1 MAIPPALTRLLEVER
16 SQLGIQEHPHGSNHV
31 KYNTAYY
38 GHPVH
43 NRAHT
48 NYAWC
53 VVFQWWCFQRAGI
66 PTSVFPKSANVFA
79 VRDWYKKKGRFDH
92 TPRVG
97 SLAIFSFS
105 HIALVEKVLTHGR
118 VQTIEG
124 NTDTAGG
131 RTGGKVMRK
140 VRRSGIQGFCHPD
153 YGHVPAATHAPRPPD
168 ANPHPVVPA
177 AHPVVLHQ
185 ARRPRAAAAQASV
198 ERMRVGIL
206 LRLPGNSAKAMMK
219 RPTHRVVAGDT
230 LSQIAQ
236 RNGTSVARLAALN
249 GIKNPDHIQVGML
262 LRLPGFSPLSR
273 LTHPPRRHPP
283 GVGDKPATPAHS
295 PAKHVGGGLSSKQL
309 GAIMPQLPQHKIT
322 VYLPHL
328 NDAMHEG
335 QITSPLR
342 MAAFLAQLA
351 HESVQLRYFEEIA
364 SGAAYEGR
372 RSLGNT
378 HRGDGRRF
386 KGRGPIQLTGRA
398 NYAAAS
404 KALKVD
410 LLHHPEQAATAKY
423 GFRIAQWFWTT
434 HGLNQLAD
442 QRQFIKITLRING
455 GTKGERSRE
464 TYYLRA
470 KHVLGA

>member
-1 MAIPPALTRLLEVER
+1 MAIPPALTRLLDVER
-16 SQLGIQEHPHGSNHV
+16 SQLGIQEHPHGSNNV

-43 NRAHT
+43 NSAHT

-66 PTSVFPKSANVFA
+66 PTSAFPKSPNVFA
-79 VRDWYKKKGRFDH
+79 VRDWYKKRGRFDH

-118 VQTIEG
+118 IQTIEG
-124 NTDTAGG
+124 NTDAAGG

-140 VRRSGIQGFCHPD
+140 IRRSGIQGFCHPD
-153 YGHVPAATHAPRPPD
+153 YDHVRAATHAPAPPRGQPS
-168 ANPHPVVPA
+168 AAVQPA
-177 AHPVVLHQ
+177 P
-185 ARRPRAAAAQASV
+185 RPRAAAARVSV

-206 LRLPGNSAKAMMK
+206 LRLPGKSPKAMMK

-230 LSQIAQ
+230 LSRIAQ

-249 GIKNPDHIQVGML
+249 GIKNPDLIRVGML
-262 LRLPGFSPLSR
+262 LRLPGSSPLSM

-283 GVGDKPATPAHS
+283 GAGNKPAAPAPSH
-295 PAKHVGGGLSSKQL
+295 AKNVVGGLSSKQL

-322 VYLPHL
+322 LYLPYL

-434 HGLNQLAD
+434 HGLNHFAD

-470 KHVLGA
+470 KHVLGV